1 MLTKAVESSR
11 FLGLIFMDNIFY
23 RFLEHYSFVP
33 FKYRYKINIDQISV
47 FVDNNGKEYPYNP
60 WELSHCEY

>member
-1 MLTKAVESSR
+1 
-11 FLGLIFMDNIFY
+11 MDNIFY
-23 RFLEHYSFVP
+23 RFLEHYSFDP

-47 FVDNNGKEYPYNP
+47 FLDNNSKEYPHNP